1 MDINT
6 ITFIILCFLSI
17 ILNNLKFEYHYVV
30 DYVIIWYALCILVN
44 YDLFI
49 L

>member
-1 MDINT
+1 MDTNT

-17 ILNNLKFEYHYVV
+17 ILDGFKFEYSFVV
-30 DYVIIWYALCILVN
+30 KYVIIWYALCILIN

-49 L
+49 